1 MRNYLRILL
10 VLPLSI
16 FWLPSQAH
24 AYLDPAT
31 GSLVFQ
37 SLVAVVAAAGAAISL
52 FWGRLRGLFG
62 KGRKAEAIEG
72 REGDEREDA

>member
-1 MRNYLRILL
+1 MARYVIVLL
-10 VLPLSI
+10 ALSLDI
-16 FWLPSQAH
+16 IWAIREAH

-37 SLVAVVAAAGAAISL
+37 SLVAVAAAAGAAISL

-62 KGRKAEAIEG
+62 KGQKANALADQEDDA
-72 REGDEREDA
+72 REDS

>member
-1 MRNYLRILL
+1 MARYIIVLL
-10 VLPLSI
+10 ALSLDMI
-16 FWLPSQAH
+16 WPIQEAH

-31 GSLVFQ
+31 GSLLFQ

-62 KGRKAEAIEG
+62 KDQKANALADQED
-72 REGDEREDA
+72 DEREDS